1 MGDLTHPQ
9 KLAGLAQD
17 TLGAA
22 TDGDWGAAREVAA
35 VPPDTLGGP
44 GERADNYPVLVLVDW
59 VSATA
64 T

>member
-1 MGDLTHPQ
+1 MRFNMGDLTHPQ

-17 TLGAA
+17 TLHPAVPAVLG
-22 TDGDWGAAREVAA
+22 A
-35 VPPDTLGGP
+35 VPPDTFGVP
-44 GERADNYPVLVLVDW
+44 GERADNYPVLVLVHW